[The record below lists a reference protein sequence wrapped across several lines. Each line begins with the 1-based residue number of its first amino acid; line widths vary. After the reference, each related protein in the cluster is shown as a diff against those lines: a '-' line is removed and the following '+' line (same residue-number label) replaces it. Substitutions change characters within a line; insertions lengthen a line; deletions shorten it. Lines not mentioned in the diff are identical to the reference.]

1 MVESDAK
8 LERTLRAADAS
19 VRDRS
24 QRLRWTYSTAASY
37 ALDTLFLGAFVALGA
52 VPASVLAF
60 FALGAALN
68 CGATY
73 AAYRSGWN
81 LRWRD
86 PNIIEPQ
93 VIAGIVVHLMVVALA
108 PQIMFPAITN
118 LFTVFAF
125 GFLWLPVRSAM
136 ALWAFGVAAA
146 GAVFALVGS
155 RAAAA
160 TAIPAEAWLSWLNFS
175 AVLARCLLLSG
186 YGNALRSRLTESRR
200 RLSETLDEVQRLASH
215 DELTHALN
223 RRALMASLDRE
234 RARAERSGVPFS
246 IGMMDLDHFKSV
258 NDVNGHA
265 AGDEVLRGFAATVHE
280 TMRVTDVF
288 GRYGGEEFLIV
299 LVGTE
304 LPLALEALERI
315 RAALQKRDWR
325 GVAPGLVQTV
335 SAGVASFRK
344 GETVEQLLHRA
355 DQALYQAKGGGR
367 NRVVASTA

>member
-1 MVESDAK
+1 VVESDAT
-8 LERTLRAADAS
+8 LERTLRAADGNA
-19 VRDRS
+19 RDRR

-37 ALDTLFLGAFVALGA
+37 ALDTLFLGAFVALGT
-52 VPASVLAF
+52 VPASVLGI
-60 FALGAALN
+60 FALGAALIC
-68 CGATY
+68 CGAY
-73 AAYRSGWN
+73 AAYSSGWN
-81 LRWRD
+81 LRWHD
-86 PNIIEPQ
+86 PNMIEPQ
-93 VIAGIVVHLMVVALA
+93 VVAGVAIHLSVVALA
-108 PQIMFPAITN
+108 PQVMFPAVTN

-125 GFLWLPVRSAM
+125 GFLWLPVRGAL
-136 ALWAFGVAAA
+136 ALWAFGVAVA
-146 GAVFALVGS
+146 GAVFAMVGA

-160 TAIPAEAWLSWLNFS
+160 TATSAEAWLSWLNFS

-215 DELTHALN
+215 DELTRALN

-246 IGMMDLDHFKSV
+246 IGMMDLDHFKAV
-258 NDVNGHA
+258 NDVHGHA
-265 AGDEVLRGFAATVHE
+265 AGDEVLRGFAATAHE

-299 LVGTE
+299 LVGTG
-304 LPLALEALERI
+304 LPEAIEALERI
-315 RAALQKRDWR
+315 RAALQKRAWD

-355 DQALYQAKGGGR
+355 DQALYEAKNGGR
-367 NRVVASTA
+367 NRVIASKP

>member
-1 MVESDAK
+1 VVESDAT
-8 LERTLRAADAS
+8 LERTLRAADGNA
-19 VRDRS
+19 RDRR

-37 ALDTLFLGAFVALGA
+37 ALDALFLGAFVALGT
-52 VPASVLAF
+52 VPASVLGV
-60 FALGAALN
+60 FALGAALIC
-68 CGATY
+68 CGAY
-73 AAYRSGWN
+73 AAYSGGWN
-81 LRWRD
+81 LRWHD
-86 PNIIEPQ
+86 PNMIEPQ
-93 VIAGIVVHLMVVALA
+93 VVAGVAVHLAVVALA
-108 PQIMFPAITN
+108 PQVMFPAITN

-125 GFLWLPVRSAM
+125 GFLWLPVRGAL

-146 GAVFALVGS
+146 GAVFALVGA

-160 TAIPAEAWLSWLNFS
+160 TATPAEAWLSWLNFS

-186 YGNALRSRLTESRR
+186 YGNALRSRVTESRR

-215 DELTHALN
+215 DELTRALN

-258 NDVNGHA
+258 NDEHGHA
-265 AGDEVLRGFAATVHE
+265 AGDEVLRGFAATAHE

-299 LVGTE
+299 LVGTG
-304 LPLALEALERI
+304 LPEAIEALERI
-315 RAALQKRDWR
+315 RAALQKRAWD

-355 DQALYQAKGGGR
+355 DQALYEAKNGGR
-367 NRVVASTA
+367 NRVVASKP